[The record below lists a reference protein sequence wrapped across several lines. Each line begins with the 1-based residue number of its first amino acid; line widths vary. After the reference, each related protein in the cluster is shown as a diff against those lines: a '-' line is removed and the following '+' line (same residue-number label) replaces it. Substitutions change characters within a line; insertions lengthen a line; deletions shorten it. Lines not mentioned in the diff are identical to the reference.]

1 LHFGELS
8 MTRIDLRSIPE
19 NGKHYTFHFEPES
32 WPSEEEEEGAVLLD
46 GPLEVELDVQRAGKR
61 KYILTGRLR
70 GGLRVRCDRCLELFH
85 RDLAIS
91 YQTFLELPHESASDA
106 EVELQEED
114 LDVAFRIGE
123 EVDVLDIVRE
133 QVLLDLP
140 MKRLCREDCK
150 GLCPRCG
157 GNLNQG
163 ACGCPEESGHPAFQ
177 KLKLLK
183 TDGEI

>member
-1 LHFGELS
+1 MPFGEMS

-32 WPSEEEEEGAVLLD
+32 WPSEVEEGAISLD
-46 GPLEVELDVQRAGKR
+46 GPLEFELEVQRAGTR
-61 KYILTGRLR
+61 KYILTGRLQ
-70 GGLRVRCDRCLELFH
+70 GGLRIRCDRCLEMFH

-91 YQTFLELPHESASDA
+91 FQTFLALPPEDAS
-106 EVELQEED
+106 EEEIELQEED

-123 EVDVLDIVRE
+123 EVDVLELVQE

-163 ACGCPEESGHPAFQ
+163 ACGCPEEGGHPAFQ